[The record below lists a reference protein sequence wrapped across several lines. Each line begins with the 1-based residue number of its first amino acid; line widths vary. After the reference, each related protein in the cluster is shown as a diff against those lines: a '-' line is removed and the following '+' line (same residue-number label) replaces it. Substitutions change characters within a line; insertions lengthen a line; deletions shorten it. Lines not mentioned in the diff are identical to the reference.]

1 MTEDSWDELLT
12 TALGHDMDL
21 IATTSPR
28 EAVERELTAGGP
40 PRAAASL
47 ALWRRAT
54 AGVTTEE
61 AMRAVA
67 HDLGAGTWDPP
78 DGNSWLTWMAW
89 YGERLREAA
98 EDPATI
104 LSPGAVPE
112 WPYPWRVRD
121 SAAVSG
127 DSLRHAV
134 HVLTGR
140 HREEVRDWL
149 ADPDAGSR
157 LHLVG
162 DVGAVVG
169 QAVRRAPLLE
179 RGVVASG
186 VVTTRAAVVLR
197 RLDAGGG
204 GPAWEVASVH
214 AAEPWEHPM
223 AVTWRRELPALTS
236 FLGGWFNASDL
247 AGEPG
252 RDEWRALRTEPVA
265 FLDRVA
271 AEVPR
276 LLARSDLDLP
286 AAVEAL
292 GCYAEP
298 PHLRRWLGWLAW
310 RIQRFDWS

>member
-1 MTEDSWDELLT
+1 MTGHSNDEILSW
-12 TALGHDMDL
+12 ALGHDMDL

-28 EAVERELTAGGP
+28 EAIERELTAAG
-40 PRAAASL
+40 AAGAADSL
-47 ALWRRAT
+47 ALWERAT
-54 AGVTTEE
+54 AGVDTEE
-61 AMRAVA
+61 GMRTTA
-67 HDLGAGTWDPP
+67 HDLRIDSWDPP

-89 YGERLREAA
+89 YGERLREAVQ
-98 EDPATI
+98 DPRTI
-104 LSPGAVPE
+104 LSPGALPE

-134 HVLTGR
+134 RVLTGR
-140 HREEVRDWL
+140 HREELGAWL
-149 ADPDAGSR
+149 ADPGAGGR

-179 RGVVASG
+179 RDVVASG
-186 VVTTRAAVVLR
+186 VETTRAAVVLR
-197 RLDAGGG
+197 RLEAAEA
-204 GPAWEVASVH
+204 GPAWEVAAVH

-223 AVTWRRELPALTS
+223 AVTWRRQLPALTS

-252 RDEWRALRTEPVA
+252 WDEWRALRTEPVA

-310 RIQRFDWS
+310 RIQRFDWG